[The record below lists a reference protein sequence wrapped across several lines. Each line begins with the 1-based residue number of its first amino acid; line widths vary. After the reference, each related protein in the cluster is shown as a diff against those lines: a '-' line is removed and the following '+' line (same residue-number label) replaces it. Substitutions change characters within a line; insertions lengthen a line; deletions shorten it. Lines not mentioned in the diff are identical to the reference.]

1 MKKIAFITDGWER
14 YVTYAWIQ
22 GYRRYMA
29 EHPLTADLYVFHS
42 FGNFSKDQNFN
53 TGEYNIIQL
62 PDLSAFD
69 GIILDLANILN
80 VSIKE
85 KITELAAKAS
95 VPVVSLMEKIPG
107 MYFSCIDN
115 QNAVRTLVE
124 HLITKHHCRT
134 INYIHGPESSYEDQQ
149 RFLAYRDKDLLPDAF
164 VCANDNIAVG
174 VCLAAEESGYKIPN
188 DFLIT
193 GFDNENKASFF
204 NPRITTVGFSKAEVM
219 YNALRLFHDI
229 WNDKNVSDHIY
240 APVTHVFQE
249 SCRCTPANPADRGQY
264 VANSIMSEVH
274 QNDMQNW
281 IFPQGNYFRK
291 SPSPTSQMYIS
302 LPRFISANVRLA
314 IWFSKT
320 AIIFLRISFFL
331 RH

>member
-107 MYFSCIDN
+107 MYFSGIDN

-124 HLITKHHCRT
+124 HLSPNITAGQST
-134 INYIHGPESSYEDQQ
+134 IY
-149 RFLAYRDKDLLPDAF
+149 
-164 VCANDNIAVG
+164 
-174 VCLAAEESGYKIPN
+174 
-188 DFLIT
+188 
-193 GFDNENKASFF
+193 
-204 NPRITTVGFSKAEVM
+204 TVRNQAM
-219 YNALRLFHDI
+219 
-229 WNDKNVSDHIY
+229 
-240 APVTHVFQE
+240 
-249 SCRCTPANPADRGQY
+249 
-264 VANSIMSEVH
+264 
-274 QNDMQNW
+274 
-281 IFPQGNYFRK
+281 
-291 SPSPTSQMYIS
+291 
-302 LPRFISANVRLA
+302 
-314 IWFSKT
+314 
-320 AIIFLRISFFL
+320 RISSVFL
-331 RH
+331 LTGILS

>member
-107 MYFSCIDN
+107 MYFSGIDN

-124 HLITKHHCRT
+124 HLITQHH
-134 INYIHGPESSYEDQQ
+134 Y
-149 RFLAYRDKDLLPDAF
+149 
-164 VCANDNIAVG
+164 
-174 VCLAAEESGYKIPN
+174 
-188 DFLIT
+188 
-193 GFDNENKASFF
+193 
-204 NPRITTVGFSKAEVM
+204 TVRNQAM
-219 YNALRLFHDI
+219 
-229 WNDKNVSDHIY
+229 
-240 APVTHVFQE
+240 
-249 SCRCTPANPADRGQY
+249 
-264 VANSIMSEVH
+264 
-274 QNDMQNW
+274 
-281 IFPQGNYFRK
+281 
-291 SPSPTSQMYIS
+291 
-302 LPRFISANVRLA
+302 
-314 IWFSKT
+314 
-320 AIIFLRISFFL
+320 RISSVFL
-331 RH
+331 LTGILS

>member
-14 YVTYAWIQ
+14 YVTYAWIE

-29 EHPLTADLYVFHS
+29 EHPLTTDLYVFHS

-107 MYFSCIDN
+107 MYFSGIDN

-134 INYIHGPESSYEDQQ
+134 INYIHGPESSYGGS
-149 RFLAYRDKDLLPDAF
+149 AAF
-164 VCANDNIAVG
+164 S
-174 VCLAAEESGYKIPN
+174 CLQGY
-188 DFLIT
+188 
-193 GFDNENKASFF
+193 
-204 NPRITTVGFSKAEVM
+204 
-219 YNALRLFHDI
+219 
-229 WNDKNVSDHIY
+229 
-240 APVTHVFQE
+240 
-249 SCRCTPANPADRGQY
+249 
-264 VANSIMSEVH
+264 
-274 QNDMQNW
+274 
-281 IFPQGNYFRK
+281 
-291 SPSPTSQMYIS
+291 SPE
-302 LPRFISANVRLA
+302 L
-314 IWFSKT
+314 
-320 AIIFLRISFFL
+320 
-331 RH
+331 

>member
-95 VPVVSLMEKIPG
+95 VPVVSD
-107 MYFSCIDN
+107 SRN
-115 QNAVRTLVE
+115 V
-124 HLITKHHCRT
+124 
-134 INYIHGPESSYEDQQ
+134 
-149 RFLAYRDKDLLPDAF
+149 
-164 VCANDNIAVG
+164 
-174 VCLAAEESGYKIPN
+174 
-188 DFLIT
+188 
-193 GFDNENKASFF
+193 FF
-204 NPRITTVGFSKAEVM
+204 
-219 YNALRLFHDI
+219 
-229 WNDKNVSDHIY
+229 
-240 APVTHVFQE
+240 
-249 SCRCTPANPADRGQY
+249 
-264 VANSIMSEVH
+264 
-274 QNDMQNW
+274 
-281 IFPQGNYFRK
+281 
-291 SPSPTSQMYIS
+291 
-302 LPRFISANVRLA
+302 
-314 IWFSKT
+314 
-320 AIIFLRISFFL
+320 